1 MLPARLTFRLLSPFL
16 RGSFPT
22 AARHGLPE
30 PFLGRRCPAA
40 SSFRRSSTL
49 GREIPYDPVD
59 TEGFGESADMQEH
72 FLFPEYLLEPEPEPT
87 PKEQMRQLQ
96 QQQEEE
102 EQQRQQRREERRQ
115 QNLRARLRE
124 HRVVGHPDPAV
135 QPSGVNCSGCGAELH
150 CQDPGVPG
158 YLPHEKFLRAAEAD
172 GGLART
178 VCQRC
183 WLLVHHRRA
192 LHLQVSRDQYLEL
205 VSAALRR
212 PGPSLV
218 LYMVDLLDL
227 PDALLPDLP
236 ALVGSKQ
243 LIVLGNKVDLL
254 PQDAAG
260 YRQRLRER
268 LWDDCARAG
277 LLLAPGH
284 RGPQPPVKD
293 EPQDRENSNPS
304 NWSRTVVRDVRLI
317 SAKTGYGVEELI
329 SALQSSWRYRGDV
342 YLVGATN
349 AGKSTLFN
357 TLLESDYCTAK
368 GAEAIDRATISPWP
382 GTTLNLL
389 KFPICNPTPYR
400 MFKRHQRLKNN
411 STQAEDDLSEQEQNQ
426 LNFLKKHGYVVG
438 RVGRTFLYSEKQKD
452 KAPLKDKVP
461 FEFDAD
467 SLAFDM
473 ENEPVMSAPKS
484 AKEVQLT
491 AQDVK
496 DAHWFYDTP
505 GITKENCILN
515 LLTDKEV
522 NIVLPTQSIVPRTF
536 VLKPGMVL
544 FLGAIGRIDFLKGN
558 QSAWFTVVA
567 SNFLPVHI
575 TSLDRADALYEK
587 HAGHT
592 LLQVPMGGKE
602 RMAGFPSLVAE
613 DITLKGGL
621 GESEAVAD
629 IKFSSAGWVAVTP
642 NVKDRL
648 HLRAYTPEG
657 TVLTVRPPLL
667 PYIVNVKGK
676 RIKKSV
682 AYKTKKP
689 PSLVYN
695 LQKKK
700 GQRAV

>member
-1 MLPARLTFRLLSPFL
+1 MLPARLPFRLLSLFL
-16 RGSFPT
+16 RGSAPT
-22 AARHGLPE
+22 AARHGLRE
-30 PFLGRRCPAA
+30 PLLGRRCAAA
-40 SSFRRSSTL
+40 SSFQHSSSL
-49 GREIPYDPVD
+49 GREFPHDPVD
-59 TEGFGESADMQEH
+59 TKGFGEGADTQER
-72 FLFPEYLLEPEPEPT
+72 FLFPEYILEPEPEPT
-87 PKEQMRQLQ
+87 REKQLQELQ

-102 EQQRQQRREERRQ
+102 RQRQQRREERRQ
-115 QNLRARLRE
+115 QNLRARPRE
-124 HRVVGHPDPAV
+124 HPVVGHPGPAV
-135 QPSGVNCSGCGAELH
+135 PPSGVNCSGCGAELQ

-158 YLPHEKFLRAAEAD
+158 YLPREKFLRAAEAD

-192 LHLQVSRDQYLEL
+192 LRLQVSREQYLEL
-205 VSAALRR
+205 VSAALWR

-236 ALVGSKQ
+236 ALVGPKQ

-254 PQDAAG
+254 PQDAPG

-268 LWDDCARAG
+268 LWEDCARAG

-284 RGPQPPVKD
+284 QGPQRPVKD
-293 EPQDRENSNPS
+293 EPQDGENSNPP

-329 SALQSSWRYRGDV
+329 SALQRSWRYRGDV

-368 GAEAIDRATISPWP
+368 GSEAIDRATISPWP

-400 MFKRHQRLKNN
+400 MFKRHQRLKKD
-411 STQAEDDLSEQEQNQ
+411 STQAEEDLSEQEQNQ
-426 LNFLKKHGYVVG
+426 LNVLKKHGYVVG
-438 RVGRTFLYSEKQKD
+438 RVGRTFLYSEEQKD
-452 KAPLKDKVP
+452 NIP

-473 ENEPVMSAPKS
+473 ENEPVTGTHKS
-484 AKEVQLT
+484 TKQVELT

-515 LLTDKEV
+515 LLTEKEV

-544 FLGAIGRIDFLKGN
+544 FLGAIGRIDFLQGN

-567 SNFLPVHI
+567 SNILPVHI
-575 TSLDRADALYEK
+575 TSLDRADALYQK

-602 RMAGFPSLVAE
+602 RMAGFPPLVAE
-613 DITLKGGL
+613 DIMLKEGL
-621 GESEAVAD
+621 GASEAVAD
-629 IKFSSAGWVAVTP
+629 IKFSSAGWVSVTP
-642 NVKDRL
+642 NFKDRL
-648 HLRAYTPEG
+648 HLRGYTPEG

-667 PYIVNVKGK
+667 PYIVNIKGQ

-689 PSLVYN
+689 PSLMYN
-695 LQKKK
+695 VRKKK
-700 GQRAV
+700 GKINV

>member
-1 MLPARLTFRLLSPFL
+1 MLPARLTRKLLWPLFRASTPSLPLRLWEPLLETRCAAATSTQYPSGVG
-16 RGSFPT
+16 RGLPRGPT
-22 AARHGLPE
+22 ATGDYE
-30 PFLGRRCPAA
+30 GR
-40 SSFRRSSTL
+40 
-49 GREIPYDPVD
+49 D
-59 TEGFGESADMQEH
+59 DMEER
-72 FLFPEYLLEPEPEPT
+72 FLFPEYIPESEPAPLLE
-87 PKEQMRQLQ
+87 EQLRELQ
-96 QQQEEE
+96 QRQEEE
-102 EQQRQQRREERRQ
+102 ERQKQQRQEERLQ
-115 QNLRARLRE
+115 QKLRASHRV
-124 HRVVGHPDPAV
+124 HRVVGHPDPTV
-135 QPSGVNCSGCGAELH
+135 QPSGLNCSGCGAELH

-158 YLPHEKFLRAAEAD
+158 YLPSEKFLSAAAQT

-192 LHLQVSRDQYLEL
+192 LRLQVSREQYLEL
-205 VSAALRR
+205 VSAALQK
-212 PGPSLV
+212 PGPALV
-218 LYMVDLLDL
+218 LYMVDLLDV

-236 ALVGSKQ
+236 ALVGPKQ

-254 PQDAAG
+254 PQDAPG
-260 YRQRLRER
+260 YLQRLRER

-277 LLLAPGH
+277 LLQPPDH
-284 RGPQPPVKD
+284 RGRRHSGGDRPPD
-293 EPQDRENSNPS
+293 GGENSNHWARS
-304 NWSRTVVRDVRLI
+304 ATVLRDVRLI

-329 SALQSSWRYRGDV
+329 SALQRSWRYRGDV

-400 MFKRHQRLKNN
+400 MFQRHKRLKKDA
-411 STQAEDDLSEQEQNQ
+411 TEAEEDLSQQEKSQ
-426 LNFLKKHGYVVG
+426 LNLLKKHGYVVG
-438 RVGRTFLYSEKQKD
+438 RVGRTFLYSEEQKD
-452 KAPLKDKVP
+452 DAP

-473 ENEPVMSAPKS
+473 ENEPVVVADTSTKQV
-484 AKEVQLT
+484 ELT
-491 AQDVK
+491 PEDVK

-515 LLTDKEV
+515 LLTEKEV
-522 NIVLPTQSIVPRTF
+522 NIVLPTHSIVPRTF

-544 FLGAIGRIDFLKGN
+544 FLGAIGRIDFLQGS

-567 SNFLPVHI
+567 SNVLPVHI
-575 TSLDRADALYEK
+575 TSLDKADTIYQK

-592 LLQVPMGGKE
+592 LLKVPMGGKE
-602 RMAGFPSLVAE
+602 RMAEFPPLVAE
-613 DITLKGGL
+613 DITLEGF

-642 NVKDRL
+642 QLKDRL
-648 HLRAYTPEG
+648 RLRGYTPQG

-667 PYIVNVKGK
+667 PHIVNIKGE
-676 RIKKSV
+676 RIKRSV
-682 AYKTKKP
+682 AYKTKKL

-700 GQRAV
+700 QTKT

>member
-1 MLPARLTFRLLSPFL
+1 MLPARLMFRLLSPFL
-16 RGSFPT
+16 RGSVPT

-40 SSFRRSSTL
+40 SSFRRSSRL
-49 GREIPYDPVD
+49 GREIPHNSVD
-59 TEGFGESADMQEH
+59 TEGFGESADVQEH

-87 PKEQMRQLQ
+87 PKEQLRELQ

-102 EQQRQQRREERRQ
+102 EKQRQQRREERRQ

-124 HRVVGHPDPAV
+124 HRVVRHPDLAV

-150 CQDPGVPG
+150 CQDPSMPG

-172 GGLART
+172 DGLART

-192 LHLQVSRDQYLEL
+192 LHLQVSRGQYLEL

-227 PDALLPDLP
+227 PDALLPHLP

-243 LIVLGNKVDLL
+243 LIVLGNKLDLL

-268 LWDDCARAG
+268 LWDECARAG

-284 RGPQPPVKD
+284 RGPQPPIKD

-304 NWSRTVVRDVRLI
+304 DWSRTMVRDVRLI

-400 MFKRHQRLKNN
+400 MFKRQQRLKNN
-411 STQAEDDLSEQEQNQ
+411 STQAEDNLSEQEQNQ
-426 LNFLKKHGYVVG
+426 INFLKKHGYVVG

-473 ENEPVMSAPKS
+473 ENEPVMDAPKS
-484 AKEVQLT
+484 TKQVQLT

-505 GITKENCILN
+505 GITKENC
-515 LLTDKEV
+515 
-522 NIVLPTQSIVPRTF
+522 
-536 VLKPGMVL
+536 
-544 FLGAIGRIDFLKGN
+544 GN

-575 TSLDRADALYEK
+575 TSLDKADALYEK

-602 RMAGFPSLVAE
+602 RMAGFPPLVAE

-657 TVLTVRPPLL
+657 TVLTIRPPLL

>member
-16 RGSFPT
+16 RGSVPT

-40 SSFRRSSTL
+40 FSFRRSSSL
-49 GREIPYDPVD
+49 GREIPHDPVN

-87 PKEQMRQLQ
+87 PKEQLRELQQ

-102 EQQRQQRREERRQ
+102 QQKQQRREERRQ

-124 HRVVGHPDPAV
+124 HRVVGHPDRAM

-150 CQDPGVPG
+150 CQDAGLPG

-192 LHLQVSRDQYLEL
+192 LHLQVSRGQYLEL

-254 PQDAAG
+254 PQDTTG

-284 RGPQPPVKD
+284 RGPQ
-293 EPQDRENSNPS
+293 DRENSNPS
-304 NWSRTVVRDVRLI
+304 DWPRTVVRDVRLI

-400 MFKRHQRLKNN
+400 MFKRQQRLKND
-411 STQAEDDLSEQEQNQ
+411 SALAEDDLSEQEQNQ

-473 ENEPVMSAPKS
+473 ENEPVMGAPKS
-484 AKEVQLT
+484 TRQIQLT

-505 GITKENCILN
+505 GITKENC
-515 LLTDKEV
+515 
-522 NIVLPTQSIVPRTF
+522 
-536 VLKPGMVL
+536 
-544 FLGAIGRIDFLKGN
+544 GN

-602 RMAGFPSLVAE
+602 RMAGFPPLVAE

-676 RIKKSV
+676 RIRKSV